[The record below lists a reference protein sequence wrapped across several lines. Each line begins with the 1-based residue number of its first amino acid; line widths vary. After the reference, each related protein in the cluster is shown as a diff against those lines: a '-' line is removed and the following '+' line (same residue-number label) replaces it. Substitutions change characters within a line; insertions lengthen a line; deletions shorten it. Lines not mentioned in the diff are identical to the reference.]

1 MWKVGVDDPEC
12 NLLAIPGLPRGW
24 QPSEMTIM
32 MIYDWYTGP
41 YPSRVRIA
49 VAELGMASRVRFTSV
64 NLRNGE
70 HKRGNFLAINY
81 SGTLPV
87 LQIEDG
93 TYLAECTAITQ
104 YLDALG
110 DVPRLTGTT
119 PRDKGMTHMMNKR
132 AEIEFLDA
140 ISVYFHHATAG
151 LGPDVELYQNPEWGL
166 RMRDKALRGARYFDD
181 VLKAQPFVAGDAF
194 SMADITVNAGFV
206 FAKIVGLE
214 IPAEL
219 MSLHAWHGRMLERPS
234 VQHWEQMHLPHE
246 PG

>member
-1 MWKVGVDDPEC
+1 M
-12 NLLAIPGLPRGW
+12 
-24 QPSEMTIM
+24 M
-32 MIYDWYTGP
+32 MIYDWYNGP

-49 VAELGMASRVRFTSV
+49 VAELGLTSLVRFSSID
-64 NLRNGE
+64 LWKGE
-70 HKRGNFLAINY
+70 HKRADFLAKNY

-110 DVPRLTGTT
+110 DAPKLTGTT
-119 PRDKGMTHMMNKR
+119 PRDQGMIHMMNKR
-132 AEIEFLDA
+132 AELEFLDA
-140 ISVYFHHATAG
+140 ISVYFHHATPG
-151 LGPDVELYQNPEWGL
+151 LGPEVELYQNPEWGL

-181 VLKAQPFVAGDAF
+181 VLKAQSFVAGNAF

-214 IPAEL
+214 IPIEL
-219 MSLHAWHGRMLERPS
+219 GSLHAWHSRILERPS
-234 VQHWEQMHLPHE
+234 VQQWEKMHLA
-246 PG
+246 

>member
-1 MWKVGVDDPEC
+1 M
-12 NLLAIPGLPRGW
+12 L
-24 QPSEMTIM
+24 T
-32 MIYDWYTGP
+32 IYDWYNGP

-49 VAELGMASRVRFTSV
+49 VAELGLASRVRFTSV
-64 NLRNGE
+64 DLWKGE
-70 HKRGNFLAINY
+70 HKRADFLAKNY

-110 DVPRLTGTT
+110 DVPRLTGAT
-119 PRDKGMTHMMNKR
+119 PRDQGVIHMMNKR
-132 AEIEFLDA
+132 VEIEFLDA

-151 LGPDVELYQNPEWGL
+151 LGPDVELYQNEEWGL

-181 VLKAQPFVAGDAF
+181 ALKAQPFVAGDAF
-194 SMADITVNAGFV
+194 SMADITLNAGFV
-206 FAKIVGLE
+206 FAKIVDLD

-219 MSLHAWHGRMLERPS
+219 TRLHAWHARMMERPS
-234 VQHWEQMHLPHE
+234 VQHWEEMHLTDQPKA
-246 PG
+246 

>member
-1 MWKVGVDDPEC
+1 M
-12 NLLAIPGLPRGW
+12 L
-24 QPSEMTIM
+24 
-32 MIYDWYTGP
+32 MIYDWYNGP

-49 VAELGMASRVRFTSV
+49 VAELGLTSHINFTSV
-64 NLRNGE
+64 DLWSGE
-70 HKRGNFLAINY
+70 HKRPEFLAKNY

-110 DVPRLTGTT
+110 DAPRLTGTT
-119 PRDKGMTHMMNKR
+119 PRDQGMIHMMNKR

-151 LGPDVELYQNPEWGL
+151 LGPDVELYQNAEWGL
-166 RMRDKALRGARYFDD
+166 RMRDKALRGARYFDG
-181 VLKAQPFVAGDAF
+181 VLKDQPYVAGNAF
-194 SMADITVNAGFV
+194 SMADITVIAGFV
-206 FAKIVGLE
+206 FAKIVGLQ

-219 MSLHAWHGRMLERPS
+219 VSLHTWHARMLGRPS
-234 VQHWEQMHLPHE
+234 VQHWEGMHLPTE
-246 PG
+246 AADLSRPAV

>member
-1 MWKVGVDDPEC
+1 M
-12 NLLAIPGLPRGW
+12 
-24 QPSEMTIM
+24 MMM
-32 MIYDWYTGP
+32 MIYDWYSGP

-49 VAELGMASRVRFTSV
+49 VAELGLASHVRFASV
-64 NLRNGE
+64 DLWKGE
-70 HKRGNFLAINY
+70 HKRSDFLAKNY

-110 DVPRLTGTT
+110 EAPRLTGTT
-119 PRDKGMTHMMNKR
+119 PRDKGMIHMMNKR

-140 ISVYFHHATAG
+140 ISVYFHHATTG

-181 VLKAQPFVAGDAF
+181 VLKTQPFVAGDAF
-194 SMADITVNAGFV
+194 SMADITVIAAFV
-206 FAKIVGLE
+206 FAKIVELE
-214 IPAEL
+214 IPAAL
-219 MSLHAWHGRMLERPS
+219 ASLHAWHGRMLERPS
-234 VQHWEQMHLPHE
+234 VQHWEKMHLAHE
-246 PG
+246 PA